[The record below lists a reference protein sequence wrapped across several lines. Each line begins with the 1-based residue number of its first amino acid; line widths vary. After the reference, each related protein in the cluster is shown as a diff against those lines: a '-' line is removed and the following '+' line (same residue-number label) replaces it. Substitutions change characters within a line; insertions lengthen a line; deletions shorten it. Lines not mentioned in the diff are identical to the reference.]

1 MDTGVVCGRILEI
14 PLAHCVSNGYTR
26 RMKDSG
32 LRIRVERQLR
42 EKFLELCREQ
52 DRPASQV
59 IREFMREYIERNEE
73 TIANDKNNGRRLERR

>member
-1 MDTGVVCGRILEI
+1 MR
-14 PLAHCVSNGYTR
+14 LAHCVSNGYTGS
-26 RMKDSG
+26 MKDSG

-59 IREFMREYIERNEE
+59 IREFMRDYIERHEE
-73 TIANDKNNGRRLERR
+73 TEADEKQQRTKP